1 MLQLGALF
9 GILSISDTSI
19 PLSYDCEDDGAVQSP
34 LSRSRLL
41 SADTPVLAGEIM
53 FNVLA

>member
-1 MLQLGALF
+1 MLRLGALF

-19 PLSYDCEDDGAVQSP
+19 RLSYDCEDDGAVQSP